1 MIIAYRYVRNK
12 RRKAKAARE
21 AAAQCNLEAVQGPT
35 TIASAASSRTQAN
48 DHPGAGAALAP
59 AAPAPSAH
67 GGISSSTKWKLLL
80 MVALVIPVI
89 FETLDY
95 TVVATAQVHIASV
108 FNRLD
113 LQSYIGTVYLLTS
126 TVFLP
131 LFAHLADVWGRHW
144 ALQLSLLFFAVGS
157 AISTGSQNMATMLAG
172 RGVAGI
178 GAAGMLAIVRIIL
191 ADSRSLDDNNWQ
203 QSMLFFLFTIGYCVG
218 PVIGGALT
226 TVSFRWIFAIN
237 LPCAVVAMFLCFLII
252 RGHTKGAQPLDELPA
267 AGPSSGSRR
276 QTFTQRMLSIDW
288 IGALLFMAA
297 GILLL
302 LALNWGS
309 AAEWDS
315 ARVIACFV
323 VGGVLYIAW
332 VAWELM
338 LERNA
343 AAAEK
348 GGAGGETAHALLRV
362 DPMIPLE
369 MFTSLDLCIAQ
380 YATFVNGMVML
391 VMFYFVAIFFTI
403 VQGFSGTNAGT
414 QLIYFAPG
422 LGVGSIC
429 SIFIL
434 KNTRQPK
441 YPIVIGGLVMTVALG
456 LVSYGIDIN
465 KQSYVDGFMAMAGVG
480 VGMCI
485 GPLVVHV
492 RFSQPESRVAVVSGL
507 SLFSRSLGGTVG
519 LAQCGAVLNAKV
531 NSSILALVR
540 SGTLSPADAAELA
553 RGLSAGLSSLQSIS
567 ALPPEVQTAVKDA
580 FRNGTRW
587 SFLSLVPWAA
597 LAFLATL
604 FLSNIRDTDRE
615 ARERAECGEGGE
627 GGSDGNA
634 TTGTP
639 LADPEKEAGGKAEAG
654 VAASLGEVP
663 R

>member
-1 MIIAYRYVRNK
+1 MILAYRYVRNK

-21 AAAQCNLEAVQGPT
+21 AAAAQGNLELVQGPIT
-35 TIASAASSRTQAN
+35 TSSSAASSQVQ
-48 DHPGAGAALAP
+48 PGGYPEAVAAHAP
-59 AAPAPSAH
+59 AASVTSSR
-67 GGISSSTKWKLLL
+67 GGVSSSTKWKLLL
-80 MVALVIPVI
+80 MVALFIPVI

-95 TVVATAQVHIASV
+95 TVVATAQAHIASI

-131 LFAHLADVWGRHW
+131 LFARLADVWGRHW

-178 GAAGMLAIVRIIL
+178 GAAGMLAVVRIIL

-237 LPCAVVAMFLCFLII
+237 LPCAVVAMFLSFLII
-252 RGHTKGAQPLDELPA
+252 RGHTKGAQSLDELPVA
-267 AGPSSGSRR
+267 GSRR
-276 QTFTQRMLSIDW
+276 ETFAQRMLSIDW
-288 IGALLFMAA
+288 VGALLFMAA

-323 VGGVLYIAW
+323 VAGVLYIVW

-348 GGAGGETAHALLRV
+348 VGGESAPHALLRV
-362 DPMIPLE
+362 EPMIPLQ

-380 YATFVNGMVML
+380 YGTFVNGMVML

-422 LGVGSIC
+422 LGAGSIC

-441 YPIVIGGLVMTVALG
+441 YPIVLGGLIMTVALG

-480 VGMCI
+480 VGMSI

-553 RGLSAGLSSLQSIS
+553 QGLSAGLSSLQSIS
-567 ALPPEVQTAVKDA
+567 ALPPAVQAAVKDA

-587 SFLSLVPWAA
+587 SFISLVPWAG

-615 ARERAECGEGGE
+615 ARERAERGG

-634 TTGTP
+634 TAGT
-639 LADPEKEAGGKAEAG
+639 LIADPEKEAGGIGKAEAG

>member
-1 MIIAYRYVRNK
+1 MIIAYRYVRDK
-12 RRKAKAARE
+12 RRRAKAARE
-21 AAAQCNLEAVQGPT
+21 AAQAQEQGTLSPVSGT
-35 TIASAASSRTQAN
+35 LTSEPQSFQNAPPPANAAATPAQSHKGLSSAAKWRIMLM
-48 DHPGAGAALAP
+48 AAL
-59 AAPAPSAH
+59 
-67 GGISSSTKWKLLL
+67 I
-80 MVALVIPVI
+80 IPVF

-131 LFAHLADVWGRHW
+131 LFASLADVWGRHW
-144 ALQLSLLFFAVGS
+144 ALQLSLLFFMVGS

-178 GAAGMLAIVRIIL
+178 GAAGLLAIVRIIL

-203 QSMLFFLFTIGYCVG
+203 QSMLFFLFTVGYCVG

-237 LPCAVVAMFLCFLII
+237 LPCAALAMVLSFLIL
-252 RGHTKGAQPLDELPA
+252 RGRTKGPQKVTHLPGTA
-267 AGPSSGSRR
+267 TPERE
-276 QTFTQRMLSIDW
+276 TFTQRMLRIDW

-309 AAEWDS
+309 SAEWDT

-323 VGGVLYIAW
+323 VSGVLYILW
-332 VAWELM
+332 VLWELM
-338 LERNA
+338 LERNIL
-343 AAAEK
+343 AEAS
-348 GGAGGETAHALLRV
+348 GAGSKHPLLRTE
-362 DPMIPLE
+362 PMIPLE
-369 MFTSLDLCIAQ
+369 LFRSLDLCITQ
-380 YATFVNGMVML
+380 FATFVNGMVML

-422 LGVGSIC
+422 LGAGSLT
-429 SIFIL
+429 SIVLL
-434 KNTRQPK
+434 KRTRQHGQQPK
-441 YPIVIGGLVMTVALG
+441 WPIILGGLILNVGLG
-456 LVSYGIDIN
+456 LVSWGMQQN
-465 KQSYVDGFMAMAGVG
+465 KQSYVDGFMAMTGVG

-531 NSSILALVR
+531 NDSILALVR
-540 SGTLSPADAAELA
+540 SGTLDPADAQELSQ
-553 RGLSAGLSSLQSIS
+553 GLSAGISSLQSIS
-567 ALPPEVQTAVKDA
+567 SLPPEIQSAVKDA
-580 FRNGTRW
+580 FQNGTRW
-587 SFLSLVPWAA
+587 SIVSLIPWAG
-597 LAFLATL
+597 LSFVLTV

-615 ARERAECGEGGE
+615 AREAAGA
-627 GGSDGNA
+627 SPQDAA
-634 TTGTP
+634 TTET
-639 LADPEKEAGGKAEAG
+639 LADPEKEVQTEKAAE
-654 VAASLGEVP
+654 P
-663 R
+663 